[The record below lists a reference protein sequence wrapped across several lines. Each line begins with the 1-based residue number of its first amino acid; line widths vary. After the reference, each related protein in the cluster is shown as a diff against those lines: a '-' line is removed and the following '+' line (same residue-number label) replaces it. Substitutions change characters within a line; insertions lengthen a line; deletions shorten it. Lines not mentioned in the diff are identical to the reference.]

1 MLPSEQF
8 DSTRVQN
15 ESKSVQNGVEERD
28 GTSIGLFGSNIG
40 FFQAQGNAAE
50 LGQAALSENEIHRQM
65 QDFKEFCNLDDL
77 YVDVVSPP
85 FQSCDDNEIR
95 TILGISSQS
104 PEQIEVEQEESY
116 VLPERSFELLR
127 RHRAKWLRSDGEKSN
142 SNCQTETT
150 HSRSSMMSTE
160 KIIELAAENFIQSM
174 SKSKEIS
181 TVSHPYPS
189 SMTLGCS
196 ADDLKAIQLVQN
208 LLLSAE
214 RVDEKKYECARKLL
228 EECDRMSSS
237 AGTPIQRL
245 VFYFTEAL
253 YEKIDR
259 ETGSVSPKGMGNKIL
274 HPLEDLQLTTRFR
287 ISLHKTQPLSQIAQF
302 AGMQTVIEHVAE
314 ARKVHVIDLGI
325 RSGLQCTIL
334 MHALAAGQ
342 ERNLQQLRITAVG
355 TRSRPTIEQTGRQ
368 LMAFAESL
376 NLNFSFH
383 IVMVADILDLNERL
397 FELDANEAVA
407 VYSAY
412 TLMHMIGQAD
422 QLEHILRVMK
432 SIRPCIMIVTELEAN
447 CNSPS
452 FVRRFVEALFF
463 YGAFFDSMAEC
474 LKNDEGNRREAESI
488 CFNSS
493 IRDVV
498 AAEESERK
506 IRHVRLNVWR
516 AFFARFGLA
525 ETELGMSSLYQANL
539 LCQGFPSGG
548 SCTLGMNGKCL
559 TIGWKGTPLCTV
571 SAWKFLKDSDG

>member
-15 ESKSVQNGVEERD
+15 ESKGIQNGDDEWD
-28 GTSIGLFGSNIG
+28 GTDIGLFGSNTG
-40 FFQAQGNAAE
+40 FFEAQGSAAE
-50 LGQAALSENEIHRQM
+50 LGYALSENEIHRQI
-65 QDFKEFCNLDDL
+65 QDFKEFCNDL

-85 FQSCDDNEIR
+85 FQSCDDDEIR

-104 PEQIEVEQEESY
+104 SEQIEVEQEGSY
-116 VLPERSFELLR
+116 VLMERSFELLR
-127 RHRAKWLRSDGEKSN
+127 RHGGKRLRSDGEKSN
-142 SNCQTETT
+142 ADSQTETT
-150 HSRSSMMSTE
+150 HSRGLMMSTE
-160 KIIELAAENFIQSM
+160 KIIELATENFIQSM

-181 TVSHPYPS
+181 LVRHPYPS
-189 SMTLGCS
+189 SMTLARS
-196 ADDLKAIQLVQN
+196 ADDLKAVQLVHN

-214 RVDEKKYECARKLL
+214 KVDEKKYERARKLL

-253 YEKIDR
+253 YEKMDR
-259 ETGSVSPKGMGNKIL
+259 ETGSISPRGMGKKIL
-274 HPLEDLQLTTRFR
+274 HSLEDLQRTNRFR
-287 ISLHKTQPLSQIAQF
+287 LSLHKNQPLSQIAQF

-334 MHALAAGQ
+334 MQALAARQ
-342 ERNLQQLRITAVG
+342 ERHVQHLRITAVG
-355 TRSRPTIEQTGRQ
+355 TRSRPTIEKTGRQ

-383 IVMVADILDLNERL
+383 IVMVTDILDLNERL
-397 FELDANEAVA
+397 FELDADEAVA

-412 TLMHMIGQAD
+412 TLMYMIGQAD
-422 QLEHILRVMK
+422 WLEHIMRVIK
-432 SIRPCIMIVTELEAN
+432 SIRPCVMIVTELEAN
-447 CNSPS
+447 TNSPA

-463 YGAFFDSMAEC
+463 YGVFFDSTAEC
-474 LKNDEGNRREAESI
+474 LKNDERIRKEGEST
-488 CFNSS
+488 CFSSS
-493 IRDVV
+493 IRDIV

-525 ETELGMSSLYQANL
+525 EVELGMSSLYQANL
-539 LCQGFPSGG
+539 VRQGFPSGG

-571 SAWKFLKDSDG
+571 SAWKFLRDSDV

>member
-15 ESKSVQNGVEERD
+15 ESKGIQNGVEEWD
-28 GTSIGLFGSNIG
+28 GTDISLFSSNIG

-50 LGQAALSENEIHRQM
+50 VGQALSENEIHRQM

-104 PEQIEVEQEESY
+104 SEQTEVGQEGSY
-116 VLPERSFELLR
+116 VPLERYFELLR
-127 RHRAKWLRSDGEKSN
+127 RHQGKRLRSDGEKSN
-142 SNCQTETT
+142 ADSQTQTT

-160 KIIELAAENFIQSM
+160 KIIELATENFIQAI

-181 TVSHPYPS
+181 VVSHPYPS
-189 SMTLGCS
+189 SMTLGYS
-196 ADDLKAIQLVQN
+196 TDDLKAIELVQN
-208 LLLSAE
+208 LLLSADK
-214 RVDEKKYECARKLL
+214 VDEKKYECARKLL

-245 VFYFTEAL
+245 VLYFAEAL

-259 ETGSVSPKGMGNKIL
+259 ETGSISPKGMGKRIL
-274 HPLEDLQLTTRFR
+274 HPREDLQHTNKFR
-287 ISLHKTQPLSQIAQF
+287 ISLHKNQPLSQIAQF
-302 AGMQTVIEHVAE
+302 AGIQTVIEHVAE

-334 MHALAAGQ
+334 MQELAARQ
-342 ERNLQQLRITAVG
+342 ERNVQHLRITAVG
-355 TRSRPTIEQTGRQ
+355 TRSRPSIEQTGRQ

-397 FELDANEAVA
+397 FELDADEAVA

-422 QLEHILRVMK
+422 QLEHIMRVIK
-432 SIRPCIMIVTELEAN
+432 SIRPCVMIVTELEAN
-447 CNSPS
+447 FNSPV

-488 CFNSS
+488 CFSS
-493 IRDVV
+493 TIRDVV
-498 AAEESERK
+498 AAEESKRK

-525 ETELGMSSLYQANL
+525 ETDLGMSSLYQANL
-539 LCQGFPSGG
+539 VRQGFPSGS

-559 TIGWKGTPLCTV
+559 TIGWKRTPLCTV
-571 SAWKFLKDSDG
+571 SAWKFLRDSDG

>member
-15 ESKSVQNGVEERD
+15 ESKGVQNGVEERD

-127 RHRAKWLRSDGEKSN
+127 RHRAKRLRSDGEKSN

-259 ETGSVSPKGMGNKIL
+259 QTGSVSPK
-274 HPLEDLQLTTRFR
+274 
-287 ISLHKTQPLSQIAQF
+287 
-302 AGMQTVIEHVAE
+302 GMQTVIEHVAE

-397 FELDANEAVA
+397 FELDADEAVA